1 MKPVDFLKALGV
13 AILIMALDLV
23 CAFIVV
29 WVWTLINSPP
39 QPLTPMDPLVI
50 ELSTRSTSI
59 CGPILFALFV
69 WLFSRKRP
77 DRNAWGFALAV
88 FGFYMLVDWGMVA
101 FQGILE
107 PEVLGIAALK
117 LLGAL
122 VGAWLAR
129 PRRRE

>member
-1 MKPVDFLKALGV
+1 MKPVDFVKALGV
-13 AILIMALDLV
+13 AILIMVLDLV
-23 CAFIVV
+23 CAFAFV

-39 QPLTPMDPLVI
+39 QPLTPTDPLVI

-77 DRNAWGFALAV
+77 DRNAWVFALAV
-88 FGFYMLVDWGMVA
+88 FAFYMLVDWGMVA
-101 FQGILE
+101 FRGILE
-107 PEVLGIAALK
+107 PGVLGIAALK

-122 VGAWLAR
+122 VGALLAGF
-129 PRRRE
+129 RRRE